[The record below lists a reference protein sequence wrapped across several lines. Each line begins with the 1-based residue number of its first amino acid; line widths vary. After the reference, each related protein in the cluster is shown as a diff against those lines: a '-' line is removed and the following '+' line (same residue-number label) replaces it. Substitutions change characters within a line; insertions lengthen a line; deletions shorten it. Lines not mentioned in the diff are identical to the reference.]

1 MQRFEIIGRIGKEL
15 ELRVTNSNKKVV
27 EFSIADTEKINGED
41 ITTWMNCIAWE
52 GKAETLCKYVKKG
65 DMIYLEG
72 KIRNQKYTSKEGQE
86 RTKTFL
92 LINNFTL
99 LPNAREKQ
107 ENEPIQDN
115 WTREPDL
122 SNLGMDM
129 KELDFY

>member
-72 KIRNQKYTSKEGQE
+72 KIRNQKYTNKEGQE